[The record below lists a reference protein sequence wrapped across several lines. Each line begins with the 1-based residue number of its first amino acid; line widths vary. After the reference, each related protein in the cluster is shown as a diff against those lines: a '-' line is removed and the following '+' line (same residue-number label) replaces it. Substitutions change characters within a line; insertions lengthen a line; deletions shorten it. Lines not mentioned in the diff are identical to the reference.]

1 MKNRRVILGIS
12 GGIAAYKAPY
22 IIRLLKQKGASVQ
35 VVCTRNALEFVT
47 VPVLET
53 LSENPV
59 YIDVFPKDR
68 QYSTEHI
75 SITDNADLMIV
86 APATGNIIG
95 KFAAG
100 IADDALSTS
109 FMAFDGPVFIAPA
122 MNTKMWLS
130 AVVQKNV
137 AYLKS
142 LGHSFI
148 GPAEGDLACGYQGS
162 GRMSEPQEIVDAVL
176 GSTSATP
183 LTGKKILI
191 TAGPTFE
198 RIDPVRYI
206 GNFSSGKMGYAI
218 ASALAERG
226 AEVTLVSGPVNIQAD
241 HRVKLIQVESAQQMH
256 DVCVKAFPK
265 CHAAVM
271 AAAVADFRPAKA
283 ADKKI
288 KKEKAGLST
297 IELVQNPDI
306 LATLGKSKKPGQI
319 VIGFALETDHEIAN
333 AQKKLDNKKAD
344 IIVLNS
350 LSDKGS
356 GFGHDTNKI
365 TLVRKSGKPQSC
377 PLMSKTE
384 AASVIADEL
393 EKLLSGKK

>member
-1 MKNRRVILGIS
+1 
-12 GGIAAYKAPY
+12 
-22 IIRLLKQKGASVQ
+22 VQ

-47 VPVLET
+47 IPVLET

-68 QYSTEHI
+68 PYSTEHI

-95 KFAAG
+95 KFASG
-100 IADDALSTS
+100 IADDALSTT

-122 MNTKMWLS
+122 MNTKMWKS

-142 LGHSFI
+142 LGHRFI
-148 GPAEGDLACGYQGS
+148 GPAEGDLACGYQGA

-176 GSTSATP
+176 GSISAAT
-183 LTGKKILI
+183 LAGKKILI

-206 GNFSSGKMGYAI
+206 GNFSTGKMGYAI
-218 ASALAERG
+218 ASVLAERG

-241 HRVKLIQVESAQQMH
+241 SRVKLIQVENAQQMH
-256 DVCVKAFPK
+256 DACVKAFPK

-271 AAAVADFRPAKA
+271 AAAVADFRPANA

-288 KKEKAGLST
+288 KKDKSTLSS
-297 IELVQNPDI
+297 IDLVQNPDI
-306 LATLGKSKKPGQI
+306 LSTLGKSKKSGQI
-319 VIGFALETDHEIAN
+319 VIGFALETDNEIAN

-344 IIVLNS
+344 VIVLNS

-365 TLVRKSGKPQSC
+365 TLVRKSGKPQSW